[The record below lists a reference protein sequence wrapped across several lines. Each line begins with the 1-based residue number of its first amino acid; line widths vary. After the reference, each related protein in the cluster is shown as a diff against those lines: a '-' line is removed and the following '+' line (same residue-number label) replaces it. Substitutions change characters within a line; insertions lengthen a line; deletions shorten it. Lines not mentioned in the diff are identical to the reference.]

1 MDFKKSLAIG
11 VFGATL
17 LATAS
22 AQTPFPRLSYV
33 DMGQTQGSLQ
43 ILPRDISPTGV
54 VAGSIKYPRAE
65 NAFLYDGVLRD
76 IGQLPGRGF
85 TQMNSINRFGLGIGT
100 SGTGSNARGFLFQ
113 NNTITQF
120 NSNDPLIGPLTRG
133 GFNNDAGTLLWDGF
147 DQLLGAT
154 TSFYRFSYGNR
165 QIPPVN
171 AANIV
176 DSRGITMGQN
186 GFAMGLET
194 WVDGTTHAWLAT
206 PGDPATPPTNAEVNP
221 RTGDEDYIM
230 PTAVVDGT
238 GEPSYT
244 INVGQT
250 VIDSSNKAWV
260 ITRCLLVDP
269 TVTWTGIPLEN
280 DTLVEAND
288 LKTFGNYAVGRSGR
302 HTFINGRFNVTW
314 TGVIFQ
320 RVITP
325 LGELLL
331 VPTDV
336 NTLLPANS
344 PIRIDNV
351 IAVNDNG
358 QLVGTYTQNGV
369 VRAVT
374 LTEQSTPQLLQ
385 LRDATTL
392 QLSNNV
398 VGGNNHIGDVAVD
411 IPDNDADLILTGS
424 SSSAVARPPSTILIP
439 RGEEQTR
446 FVIQTNAVTVSTPV
460 TITVSRAGFSLSS
473 TLRVNPAT
481 LLSITITSST
491 DAQGTNFIT
500 GGLVAPA
507 RVNFDGRVGATA
519 GNLVALSSNNA
530 AAQVPASVTVPLNQT
545 GANFN
550 INTSV
555 VSSPILTT
563 ISARFNNV
571 SRTRNLRVTTPM
583 LLDLTLSAPNVV
595 GGANVIGTVTLTNNA
610 LFPGAAVQVSS
621 SNTNVA
627 VVPPTVTVLTGA
639 KSRTFQI
646 TTLPQS
652 LNVAV
657 TITALFNSG
666 TKTRTLIVRT
676 PQLISFTIAPPTTV
690 LGGAILT
697 GQVIVDGNAP
707 ASGWDVFVSSSDGRA
722 ATVPASV
729 RIQRGNSSAT
739 FAITTLIAESSRNV
753 VITATRSTVTIT
765 RTITVQAADL
775 QPMTFTFQ
783 DLDQNGQLN
792 ANEPIRINFSLNRPA
807 QAGGARIF
815 LLSSNPAQLTLPNGL
830 IIPAGSQT
838 GQVNTFATAAGTY
851 TVTATRGLIQQT
863 LNITVQ

>member
-33 DMGQTQGSLQ
+33 DLGQTQGSLQ
-43 ILPRDISPTGV
+43 VLPRDISPTGV
-54 VAGSIKYPRAE
+54 VAGSIKYARAE
-65 NAFLYDGVLRD
+65 NAFLWDTVLRD
-76 IGQLPGRGF
+76 VGQLPGRGF
-85 TQMNSINRFGLGIGT
+85 TQMNTINRFGLGIGT
-100 SGTGSNARGFLFQ
+100 SGSGGNARGFLFQ
-113 NNTITQF
+113 NNTITQL
-120 NSNDPLIGPLTRG
+120 NTNDPLIGPFTRG

-147 DQLLGAT
+147 DQALGAT
-154 TSFYRFSYGNR
+154 TSYYRFSYGNR
-165 QIPPVN
+165 QIPPLN
-171 AANIV
+171 PGLIFE
-176 DSRGITMGQN
+176 SRGITMGQL
-186 GFAMGLET
+186 GFAMGVET
-194 WVDGTTHAWLAT
+194 WVDGTTHAWLAN
-206 PGDPATPPTNAEVNP
+206 PGNVTTPPTNAEVNP
-221 RTGDEDYIM
+221 RTGAEDYIM
-230 PTAVVDGT
+230 PTSVVDGT

-250 VIDSSNKAWV
+250 VVDSSNKPW
-260 ITRCLLVDP
+260 IISRCLLVDP

-320 RVITP
+320 RVLTLQGP
-325 LGELLL
+325 LLI
-331 VPTDV
+331 PTDV

-358 QLVGTYTQNGV
+358 QLVASYTQNGI
-369 VRAVT
+369 VRAVV

-385 LRDATTL
+385 LRDVNTL

-398 VGGNNHIGDVAVD
+398 VGGNNHIGDVSVD
-411 IPDNDADLILTGS
+411 IPDNDNDLVLTGS
-424 SSSAVARPPSTILIP
+424 SSSAVARPPSTILVP

-481 LLSITITSST
+481 LLNITITSQA

-519 GNLVALSSNNA
+519 GNLVALSSNNN
-530 AAQVPASVTVPLNQT
+530 AAQVPASVNVPLSQT

-550 INTSV
+550 INTAV
-555 VSSPILTT
+555 VNAPVLTT

-571 SRTRNLRVTTPM
+571 TRTRNLRVTTPM
-583 LLDLTLSAPNVV
+583 LLDLTLSTPNVV
-595 GGANVIGTVTLTNNA
+595 GGAPVIGTVTLTNSA
-610 LFPGAAVQVSS
+610 LFPGAAVQVAS

-627 VVPPTVTVLTGA
+627 IVPPTVTVLTGA
-639 KSRTFQI
+639 KTRNFQI

-657 TITALFNSG
+657 TVTALFNSQS
-666 TKTRTLIVRT
+666 KTRTLIVRT
-676 PQLISFTIAPPTTV
+676 PQLISFTINPPTTV

-729 RIQRGNSSAT
+729 RIQPGNSSAT

-765 RTITVQAADL
+765 RNITVQAADL

-783 DLDQNGQLN
+783 DVNMNGQLN
-792 ANEPIRINFSLNRPA
+792 INEPIRIAFSLNRPA

-815 LLSSNPAQLTLPNGL
+815 LLSSNPAQFTLPNGL
-830 IIPAGSQT
+830 IIPAGQQT
-838 GQVNTFATAAGTY
+838 GQVFTQATGTGTF

-863 LNITVQ
+863 LDITVQ